1 MEARGS
7 TWRRTTNGTCHIWM
21 WDILTTGGIEAEEHM
36 KMTFCGHEKS
46 WLLESAAESSCYFC
60 VTLRDV
66 LCFGPRSPMCV
77 KMPKW
82 LCLECVGS
90 VWGTEHSTFCLV
102 LTSCVYVAMQNMRKA
117 CLVLHCR
124 YTRPCN
130 VYNFYMSFLPYTL
143 LPSWLQQVTF
153 TCIAVQG
160 NRVSAVLTAVLHEL
174 LPVQARVFVTSS
186 WPTMSNSING
196 GCHNTINQSRV
207 PTAHWWTNLPLVGFF
222 FP

>member
-1 MEARGS
+1 MTASFCQHRDAKEEGCCRDDSQTKKKSRCGAEQKAQRSEVSRPEERVDAHVVTIVCYLDVWWPVPGIMEARGS

-143 LPSWLQQVTF
+143 LPS
-153 TCIAVQG
+153 
-160 NRVSAVLTAVLHEL
+160 
-174 LPVQARVFVTSS
+174 
-186 WPTMSNSING
+186 
-196 GCHNTINQSRV
+196 
-207 PTAHWWTNLPLVGFF
+207 
-222 FP
+222 